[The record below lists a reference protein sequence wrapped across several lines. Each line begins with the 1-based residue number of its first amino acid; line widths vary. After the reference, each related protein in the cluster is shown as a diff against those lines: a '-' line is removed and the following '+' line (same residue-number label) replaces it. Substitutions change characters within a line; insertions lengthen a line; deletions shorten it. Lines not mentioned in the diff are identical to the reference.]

1 MPTNKNAFTRYKF
14 LDDLLSDRH
23 HFYDI
28 HDLTEL
34 CNKKLIDAGFSE
46 VSQRCIEKDLNYLEY
61 APFYV
66 DIERCKRM
74 GKSIIRYANPSFSIF
89 SQEMSSEER
98 SLLREVLGTLGQF
111 EGLAHFEWLD
121 KFAIGLGLPD
131 KQKIISFSNNPYLKN
146 SNLLGTLFDIIS
158 NKQVVEL
165 SYYKFGNEDVH
176 SIILHPYQLKQ
187 YNNRW
192 YVLGSPD
199 DNKNVILNFALDR
212 ICKVVPLPE
221 KRYHECVEDL
231 SERFEDIVG
240 VTLYAD
246 KPLEKIVFWV
256 SDKEYPYIETKPI
269 HPSQRLVRQDVVD
282 ELKKKHPDLENGRYV
297 QIECIPNYELIREL
311 ISYFGELIVLSPAS
325 LQNNIFTEIDKMH
338 KKYLKQ
344 RT

>member
-34 CNKKLIDAGFSE
+34 CNKKLIDAGFKD

-61 APFYV
+61 APFYA

-176 SIILHPYQLKQ
+176 SII
-187 YNNRW
+187 
-192 YVLGSPD
+192 
-199 DNKNVILNFALDR
+199 I
-212 ICKVVPLPE
+212 
-221 KRYHECVEDL
+221 
-231 SERFEDIVG
+231 
-240 VTLYAD
+240 
-246 KPLEKIVFWV
+246 
-256 SDKEYPYIETKPI
+256 
-269 HPSQRLVRQDVVD
+269 
-282 ELKKKHPDLENGRYV
+282 
-297 QIECIPNYELIREL
+297 
-311 ISYFGELIVLSPAS
+311 
-325 LQNNIFTEIDKMH
+325 IDGMF
-338 KKYLKQ
+338 
-344 RT
+344 